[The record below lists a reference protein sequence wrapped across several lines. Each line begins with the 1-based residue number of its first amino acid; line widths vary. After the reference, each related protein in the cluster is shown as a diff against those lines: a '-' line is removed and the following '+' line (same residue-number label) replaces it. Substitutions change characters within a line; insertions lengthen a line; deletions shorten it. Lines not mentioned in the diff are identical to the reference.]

1 MNQTISEIM
10 TSKILNF
17 SKILLIGIAAFA
29 VQSCN
34 DNDDPSSGMGEVEF
48 EITDAPSDDA
58 TVKGVFVTVTDIKVD
73 GESVG
78 LAQKQT
84 IDLTAYTEGQTK
96 LLGAAQLDAKTYS
109 SITLILDNE
118 SDATGNSPG
127 NYVLTTD
134 ESKYE
139 LTGTTSGTTEIV
151 LNKSIDVVANSSNTI
166 VLDFDLR
173 KAIQRSSNSAVK
185 YQFVSSNELKLAV
198 RAITKTNAGEIKGT
212 YQETFSTNAD
222 KVIVYAYHKGEFN
235 QSTETTPDGNGRMFK
250 NAVTSTVVKGGLT
263 DSYELH
269 FLEEGE
275 YEIAFAAY
283 NKNAVTNQY
292 ELNTMLDA
300 EITITGS
307 VANFITVGA
316 NSSTSISADITGL
329 L

>member
-1 MNQTISEIM
+1 M

-78 LAQKQT
+78 LTQKQT

-96 LLGAAQLDAKTYS
+96 LLGTAQLDAKSYS

-118 SDATGNSPG
+118 SDAAGNAPG

-134 ESKYE
+134 DSKYE

-151 LNKSIDVVANSSNTI
+151 VNKSMDVVANSSNTI

-185 YQFVSSNELKLAV
+185 YQFVNSNELKLAV
-198 RAITKTNAGEIKGT
+198 RAITKNNSGEIKGT
-212 YQETFSTNAD
+212 YQESFSTNAD

-235 QSTETTPDGNGRMFK
+235 QSAETTPDGNGRMFK
-250 NAVTSTVVKGGLT
+250 NAITSAVVKGGLT

-283 NKNAVTNQY
+283 DEDPVTNQY

-316 NSSTSISADITGL
+316 NTSTSISANITGL

>member
-1 MNQTISEIM
+1 M